1 MSTIVGL
8 ATALSSSAVNIIR
21 ISGDKSLE
29 IAEKIFHT
37 KKELNPNE
45 IKYGFI
51 KYDGEIYDEVL
62 VSFMKAPKSFTG
74 EDIIEINCHGGRLI
88 TNKILNLVVSLGARV
103 ADHGE
108 FTKRAFINGKID
120 LTKAESIVDLIY
132 AKSDIELKCAIN
144 QKLGKLY
151 NKLKIIKDDILNI
164 ILPAVNTILVVFMVV
179 MIILMKK
186 RLKERYDASILKIE
200 KEEEERKILFENTK
214 KEAEALKKELL
225 LEAKEDAHR
234 LRMEVEKESRE
245 RRTEIQRLE
254 RRLLQREE
262 TLDKKSD
269 MLDKKERELSLRAS
283 EVDKLEENIKEIDSQ
298 KRQEL
303 EIISN
308 MSSEEAKTFLLNEI
322 KKEITYESAVLIKE
336 FETKLKE
343 ESENKAKEIITGA
356 IQRYAAD
363 HVSESTVHVVA
374 LPNDEMKGRIIG
386 REGRNIRTLEMLT
399 GVDLIIDDTP
409 EAVVLSSFDPVRR
422 EIAKIAL
429 ERLVLDGRIHP
440 TKIEEMV
447 ERAKRDIENEIKET
461 GEQSLFD
468 KGFN

>member
-51 KYDGEIYDEVL
+51 KYDGEIYDELL

-151 NKLKIIKDDILNI
+151 NKL
-164 ILPAVNTILVVFMVV
+164 
-179 MIILMKK
+179 
-186 RLKERYDASILKIE
+186 R
-200 KEEEERKILFENTK
+200 
-214 KEAEALKKELL
+214 
-225 LEAKEDAHR
+225 
-234 LRMEVEKESRE
+234 
-245 RRTEIQRLE
+245 
-254 RRLLQREE
+254 
-262 TLDKKSD
+262 
-269 MLDKKERELSLRAS
+269 
-283 EVDKLEENIKEIDSQ
+283 
-298 KRQEL
+298 
-303 EIISN
+303 
-308 MSSEEAKTFLLNEI
+308 
-322 KKEITYESAVLIKE
+322 
-336 FETKLKE
+336 
-343 ESENKAKEIITGA
+343 
-356 IQRYAAD
+356 
-363 HVSESTVHVVA
+363 
-374 LPNDEMKGRIIG
+374 
-386 REGRNIRTLEMLT
+386 
-399 GVDLIIDDTP
+399 
-409 EAVVLSSFDPVRR
+409 
-422 EIAKIAL
+422 
-429 ERLVLDGRIHP
+429 
-440 TKIEEMV
+440 
-447 ERAKRDIENEIKET
+447 
-461 GEQSLFD
+461 
-468 KGFN
+468 

>member
-144 QKLGKLY
+144 LKLGILY

-164 ILPAVNTILVVFMVV
+164 ISKIEVIIDFEDEVEEIYSDDIRKNLINIIESVNDILKYKDQGNLIKEGISTCIVGKPNVGKSSLLNYFCRFDKAIVTDIPGTTRDV
-179 MIILMKK
+179 IEESVNFRGIILNLFDTAGIRESADIVETIGINMAMKK
-186 RLKERYDASILKIE
+186 ISESDL
-200 KEEEERKILFENTK
+200 ILF
-214 KEAEALKKELL
+214 LL
-225 LEAKEDAHR
+225 DG
-234 LRMEVEKESRE
+234 
-245 RRTEIQRLE
+245 T
-254 RRLLQREE
+254 
-262 TLDKKSD
+262 
-269 MLDKKERELSLRAS
+269 RELSEDDFKIYDL
-283 EVDKLEENIKEIDSQ
+283 VKNKNVIV
-298 KRQEL
+298 
-303 EIISN
+303 IIN
-308 MSSEEAKTFLLNEI
+308 KCEI
-322 KKEITYESAVLIKE
+322 KNLIDKNYVSRHLEDLLIDNIINLSVKDDIGFEDLEKIIRDKFILNDLDFIGDSIVLTNSRHVEALNNARIFLNNAITSLSNSIPLDIVSIDVRRALSFVM
-336 FETKLKE
+336 
-343 ESENKAKEIITGA
+343 NITGE
-356 IQRYAAD
+356 D
-363 HVSESTVHVVA
+363 VTES
-374 LPNDEMKGRIIG
+374 
-386 REGRNIRTLEMLT
+386 
-399 GVDLIIDDTP
+399 IIDNIF
-409 EAVVLSSFDPVRR
+409 SKFC
-422 EIAKIAL
+422 IGK
-429 ERLVLDGRIHP
+429 
-440 TKIEEMV
+440 
-447 ERAKRDIENEIKET
+447 
-461 GEQSLFD
+461 
-468 KGFN
+468 

>member
-144 QKLGKLY
+144 QKLGKIY

-164 ILPAVNTILVVFMVV
+164 ISKIEVIIDFEDEVEEIYSDDIRKNLINIIESVNDILKYKDQGNLIKEGISTCIVGKPNVGKSSLLNYFCRFDKAIVTDIPGTTRDV
-179 MIILMKK
+179 IEESVNFRGIILNLFDTAGIRESADIVETIGINMAMKK
-186 RLKERYDASILKIE
+186 ISESDL
-200 KEEEERKILFENTK
+200 ILF
-214 KEAEALKKELL
+214 LL
-225 LEAKEDAHR
+225 DG
-234 LRMEVEKESRE
+234 
-245 RRTEIQRLE
+245 T
-254 RRLLQREE
+254 
-262 TLDKKSD
+262 
-269 MLDKKERELSLRAS
+269 RELSEDDFKIYDL
-283 EVDKLEENIKEIDSQ
+283 VKNKNVIV
-298 KRQEL
+298 
-303 EIISN
+303 IIN
-308 MSSEEAKTFLLNEI
+308 KCEI
-322 KKEITYESAVLIKE
+322 KNLIDKNYVSRHLEDLLIDNIINLSVKDDIGFEDLEKIIRDKFILNDLDFIGDSIVLTNSRHVEALNNARIFLNNAITSLSNSIPLDIVSIDVRRALSFVM
-336 FETKLKE
+336 
-343 ESENKAKEIITGA
+343 NITGE
-356 IQRYAAD
+356 D
-363 HVSESTVHVVA
+363 VTES
-374 LPNDEMKGRIIG
+374 
-386 REGRNIRTLEMLT
+386 
-399 GVDLIIDDTP
+399 IIDNIF
-409 EAVVLSSFDPVRR
+409 SKFC
-422 EIAKIAL
+422 IGK
-429 ERLVLDGRIHP
+429 
-440 TKIEEMV
+440 
-447 ERAKRDIENEIKET
+447 
-461 GEQSLFD
+461 
-468 KGFN
+468 

>member
-88 TNKILNLVVSLGARV
+88 TNKILNLVVSIGARV

-164 ILPAVNTILVVFMVV
+164 ISKIEVIIDFEDEVEEIYSDDIRKNLINIIESVNDILKYKDQGNLIKEGISTCIVGKPNVGKSSLLNYFCRFDKAIVTDIPGTTRDV
-179 MIILMKK
+179 IEESVNFRGIILNLFDTAGIRESADIVETIGINMAMKK
-186 RLKERYDASILKIE
+186 ISESDL
-200 KEEEERKILFENTK
+200 ILF
-214 KEAEALKKELL
+214 LL
-225 LEAKEDAHR
+225 DG
-234 LRMEVEKESRE
+234 
-245 RRTEIQRLE
+245 T
-254 RRLLQREE
+254 
-262 TLDKKSD
+262 
-269 MLDKKERELSLRAS
+269 RELSEDDFKIYDL
-283 EVDKLEENIKEIDSQ
+283 VKNKNVIV
-298 KRQEL
+298 
-303 EIISN
+303 IIN
-308 MSSEEAKTFLLNEI
+308 KCEI
-322 KKEITYESAVLIKE
+322 KNLIDKNYVSRHLEDLLIDNIINLSVKDDIGFEDLEKIIRDKFILNDLDFIGDSIVLTNSRHVEALNNARIFLNNAITSLSNSIPLDIVSIDVRRALSFVM
-336 FETKLKE
+336 
-343 ESENKAKEIITGA
+343 NITGE
-356 IQRYAAD
+356 D
-363 HVSESTVHVVA
+363 VTES
-374 LPNDEMKGRIIG
+374 
-386 REGRNIRTLEMLT
+386 
-399 GVDLIIDDTP
+399 IIDNIF
-409 EAVVLSSFDPVRR
+409 SKFC
-422 EIAKIAL
+422 IGK
-429 ERLVLDGRIHP
+429 
-440 TKIEEMV
+440 
-447 ERAKRDIENEIKET
+447 
-461 GEQSLFD
+461 
-468 KGFN
+468 

>member
-164 ILPAVNTILVVFMVV
+164 ISKIEVIIDFEDEVEEIYSDDIRKNLINIIESVNDILKYKDQGNLIKEGISTCIVGKPNVGKSSLLNYFCRFDKAIVTDIPGTTRDV
-179 MIILMKK
+179 IEESVNFRGIILNLFDTAGIRESADIVETIGINMAMKK
-186 RLKERYDASILKIE
+186 ISESDL
-200 KEEEERKILFENTK
+200 ILF
-214 KEAEALKKELL
+214 LL
-225 LEAKEDAHR
+225 DG
-234 LRMEVEKESRE
+234 
-245 RRTEIQRLE
+245 T
-254 RRLLQREE
+254 
-262 TLDKKSD
+262 
-269 MLDKKERELSLRAS
+269 RELSEDDFKIYDL
-283 EVDKLEENIKEIDSQ
+283 VKNKNVIV
-298 KRQEL
+298 
-303 EIISN
+303 IIN
-308 MSSEEAKTFLLNEI
+308 KCEI
-322 KKEITYESAVLIKE
+322 KNLIDKNYVSRHLEDLLIDNIINLSVKDDIGFEDLEKIIRDKFILNDLDFIGDSIVL
-336 FETKLKE
+336 T
-343 ESENKAKEIITGA
+343 N
-356 IQRYAAD
+356 
-363 HVSESTVHVVA
+363 
-374 LPNDEMKGRIIG
+374 
-386 REGRNIRTLEMLT
+386 
-399 GVDLIIDDTP
+399 
-409 EAVVLSSFDPVRR
+409 
-422 EIAKIAL
+422 
-429 ERLVLDGRIHP
+429 
-440 TKIEEMV
+440 
-447 ERAKRDIENEIKET
+447 
-461 GEQSLFD
+461 
-468 KGFN
+468 

>member
-164 ILPAVNTILVVFMVV
+164 ISKIEVIIDFEDEVEEIYSDDIRKNLINIIESVNDILKYKDQGNLIKEGISTCIVGKTNVGKSSLLNYFCRFDKAIVTDIPGTTRDV
-179 MIILMKK
+179 IEESVNFRGIILNLFDTAGIRESADIVETIGINMAMKK
-186 RLKERYDASILKIE
+186 ISESDL
-200 KEEEERKILFENTK
+200 ILF
-214 KEAEALKKELL
+214 LL
-225 LEAKEDAHR
+225 DG
-234 LRMEVEKESRE
+234 
-245 RRTEIQRLE
+245 T
-254 RRLLQREE
+254 
-262 TLDKKSD
+262 
-269 MLDKKERELSLRAS
+269 RELSEDDFKIYDL
-283 EVDKLEENIKEIDSQ
+283 VKNKNVIV
-298 KRQEL
+298 
-303 EIISN
+303 IIN
-308 MSSEEAKTFLLNEI
+308 KCEI
-322 KKEITYESAVLIKE
+322 KNLIDKNYVSRHLEDLLIDNIINLSVKDDIGFEDLEKIIRDKFILNDLDFIGDSIVLTNSRHVEALNNARIFLNNAITSLSNSIPLDIVSIDVRRALSFVM
-336 FETKLKE
+336 
-343 ESENKAKEIITGA
+343 NITGE
-356 IQRYAAD
+356 D
-363 HVSESTVHVVA
+363 VTES
-374 LPNDEMKGRIIG
+374 
-386 REGRNIRTLEMLT
+386 
-399 GVDLIIDDTP
+399 IIDNIF
-409 EAVVLSSFDPVRR
+409 SKFC
-422 EIAKIAL
+422 IGK
-429 ERLVLDGRIHP
+429 
-440 TKIEEMV
+440 
-447 ERAKRDIENEIKET
+447 
-461 GEQSLFD
+461 
-468 KGFN
+468 

>member
-1 MSTIVGL
+1 
-8 ATALSSSAVNIIR
+8 
-21 ISGDKSLE
+21 
-29 IAEKIFHT
+29 
-37 KKELNPNE
+37 
-45 IKYGFI
+45 
-51 KYDGEIYDEVL
+51 
-62 VSFMKAPKSFTG
+62 
-74 EDIIEINCHGGRLI
+74 
-88 TNKILNLVVSLGARV
+88 
-103 ADHGE
+103 
-108 FTKRAFINGKID
+108 
-120 LTKAESIVDLIY
+120 
-132 AKSDIELKCAIN
+132 
-144 QKLGKLY
+144 
-151 NKLKIIKDDILNI
+151 
-164 ILPAVNTILVVFMVV
+164 
-179 MIILMKK
+179 
-186 RLKERYDASILKIE
+186 
-200 KEEEERKILFENTK
+200 
-214 KEAEALKKELL
+214 
-225 LEAKEDAHR
+225 
-234 LRMEVEKESRE
+234 
-245 RRTEIQRLE
+245 
-254 RRLLQREE
+254 
-262 TLDKKSD
+262 

-461 GEQSLFD
+461 GEQALFETGINGVHTEIVKLLGKLKFRTSYGQNVLKHSIEVAYLAGTMALELGLD
-468 KGFN
+468 ANIAKRAGLLHDIGKALDHEIEGPHAVIGYEFAKRYNESDAVAEAIGAHHEDIPMTRLESILVQASDAISAARPGARRETLHAYIKRLNQLESIANSYEGVEKSYVIQAGREIRIIVKPDIIDDLSANCMARDIVKRIERELEFPGQIKINVIRETRAIEFAK